1 MKKDEI
7 YGILIMLI
15 LWELLS
21 RMSNNF
27 FIPNWWT
34 IILSTYQVG
43 WSEFVINIGFTMF
56 KTVTG
61 FLIGNIAG
69 IAIGTFL
76 AANRRIG
83 VLASFGIDFMR
94 SLPSIVVFPLFMILF
109 GINDTT
115 KVLVTSFGVFW
126 IVIFNTIASINTIS
140 ASKIKYLKIHG
151 SSNWEIVKYY
161 IIFALFQNWLT
172 ILKITLNLSLFI
184 TIVLEMFIG
193 SEYGI
198 GKALTDAKNYYE
210 IPLMYFYIV
219 IAGLVGYGLNK
230 LVNFIESRFGF

>member
-7 YGILIMLI
+7 YGILILLL
-15 LWELLS
+15 LWEILS
-21 RMSNNF
+21 RISNNF
-27 FIPNWWT
+27 FIPSWFL
-34 IILSTYQVG
+34 IIRSTYQVG
-43 WSEFVINIGFTMF
+43 WSEFAINVGFTML
-56 KTVTG
+56 KTVIG
-61 FLIGNIAG
+61 FLVGNILG
-69 IAIGTFL
+69 IIIGAFVTTNKRL
-76 AANRRIG
+76 G
-83 VLASFGIDFMR
+83 LLVSFGIDFMR
-94 SLPSIVVFPLFMILF
+94 SLPSIVIFPLFMVLF
-109 GINDTT
+109 GINDIT
-115 KVLVTSFGVFW
+115 KVFVASFGVFW

-151 SSNWEIVKYY
+151 SSNWEIIKYY

-219 IAGLVGYGLNK
+219 IAGLIGYGLNK
-230 LVNFIESRFGF
+230 LVNLLEKRFE

>member
-7 YGILIMLI
+7 YGILILLL
-15 LWELLS
+15 LWEILS

-27 FIPNWWT
+27 FIPNWFLIVT
-34 IILSTYQVG
+34 STHQVG
-43 WSEFVINIGFTMF
+43 WHEFVINIGFTML

-76 AANRRIG
+76 ATNKRIG
-83 VLASFGIDFMR
+83 LLASFGIDFMR

-151 SSNWEIVKYY
+151 SSNWEIIKYY

-219 IAGLVGYGLNK
+219 IAGLIGYGLNK
-230 LVNFIESRFGF
+230 MVYLIEKRFD